1 MLGSNFHV
9 AIVEPD
15 FEGDVRVAFGESRD
29 GRQQQ
34 VLAEGHRHVDAEL
47 ALRAIAREAQLVI
60 GCVDLRQDAFAVFEV
75 HRALGR
81 YRHLARGA
89 VEEAGAEVFFELRHV
104 AARHGARQVEGVCGA
119 HERAQFRHPGENP
132 HALQLVH
139 GRRSYRGLSSRA
151 RQ

>member
-1 MLGSNFHV
+1 MTRESSHGLNTAGVTAFPACIAMASTWDEDLNY
-9 AIVEPD
+9 
-15 FEGDVRVAFGESRD
+15 RVG
-29 GRQQQ
+29 
-34 VLAEGHRHVDAEL
+34 
-47 ALRAIAREAQLVI
+47 RAIAREAQLVI
-60 GCVDLRQDAFAVFEV
+60 GGVDLRQDAFAVFEV

-89 VEEAGAEVFFELRHV
+89 VEEAGAEMFFELRHV
-104 AARHGARQVEGVCGA
+104 AARHGAGQVEGVCGA

-139 GRRSYRGLSSRA
+139 GRRFYRGLSSRD